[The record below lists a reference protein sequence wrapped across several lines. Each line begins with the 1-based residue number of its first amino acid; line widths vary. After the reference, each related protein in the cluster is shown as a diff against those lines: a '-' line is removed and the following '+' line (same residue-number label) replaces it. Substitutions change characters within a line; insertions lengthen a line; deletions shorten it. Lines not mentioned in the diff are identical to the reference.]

1 MGWWKTLRGWWT
13 ILKARWADMLAEYGA
28 VALGVWL
35 TVFALVFASFVV
47 AIELGFE
54 PEGVAGES
62 GKWGMAYVATQLTKP
77 FRIAAVL
84 FLTPIVARVLRRRR
98 AGPAA
103 EQAAGV
109 DDATDGSDAAA
120 SD

>member
-1 MGWWKTLRGWWT
+1 MGWWKTL
-13 ILKARWADMLAEYGA
+13 KARWKDMLAEYGS
-28 VALGVWL
+28 VALGVWM
-35 TVFALVFASFVV
+35 TIFVSVFAAFVV

-77 FRIAAVL
+77 FRIVAVL

-98 AGPAA
+98 ADSA
-103 EQAAGV
+103 EVDAAGSGLPSA
-109 DDATDGSDAAA
+109 DDPGSD
-120 SD
+120 S